1 MTTALTTGGRPG
13 RGSRL
18 LTTLILASCIGAA
31 HAATAPDSNTEDALR
46 AELARLTERLAQTE
60 QRLKALEDVQAKTEQ
75 SLASERISEDEPELV
90 TRLKAVES
98 QALSMQQQARQIEAL
113 EGISVEANLT
123 GMMQQI
129 DHDAAPDGRA
139 ESRLNYRGDVS
150 LNLPGGSFGD
160 AEGVLFAHL
169 RFGQGN
175 GVGLRPTYTS
185 TPNTTTFEVAG
196 VTNPDSSFAIL
207 GQVWYQLDVPLPR
220 GGFKPY
226 SRQRLTLNI
235 GKIDPFIF
243 FDQNAAA
250 DDESQRFVNNA
261 FVHNPL
267 LDSGGDV
274 GFDAYGFMPGLRLA
288 YANERN
294 GAHTWGVSVG
304 VFGSGP
310 AADFSGSLDQPLLIG
325 QLEASTRLIGGQTGN
340 YRLYAWHNGR
350 AEDFDGTTTAH
361 TGWGVSVD
369 QRVGDALTLFG
380 RYGDRVNG
388 SGSFD
393 RALTLGTEIGGNYW
407 RRAADA
413 VGIAAGLLYTGRE
426 YRDATADGSYAG
438 YAASGPERLAELYY
452 RYRLNEHVEF
462 TPDLQWIQ
470 RPAGNSDAPDT
481 LVLGVRARVGL

>member
-1 MTTALTTGGRPG
+1 MTTARTNGGRPG

-18 LTTLILASCIGAA
+18 LTALAVAGCIGAA
-31 HAATAPDSNTEDALR
+31 HAATAPGNTEDALR

-75 SLASERISEDEPELV
+75 SLASDRISEDEPELV

-98 QALSMQQQARQIEAL
+98 QALSTQQQARHIEAL
-113 EGISVEANLT
+113 EGISVEANLIS
-123 GMMQQI
+123 MVQQI

-150 LNLPGGSFGD
+150 LNLPGGSFGN
-160 AEGVLFAHL
+160 AEGALFAHL

-196 VTNPDSSFAIL
+196 VTNPDSSFAVL
-207 GQVWYQLDVPLPR
+207 GQAWYQLDVPLPR
-220 GGFKPY
+220 GGFKPH
-226 SRQRLTLNI
+226 SRQRLIFNF

-243 FDQNAAA
+243 FDQNAVA

-274 GFDAYGFMPGLRLA
+274 GFDAYGFMPGLRVA

-294 GAHTWGVSVG
+294 NALTWGLSAG
-304 VFGSGP
+304 VFGSGA

-325 QLEASTRLIGGQTGN
+325 QIEVGTRLIGGLPGN
-340 YRLYAWHNGR
+340 YRLYAWRNGR
-350 AEDFDGTTTAH
+350 AEDFDGTIAEH
-361 TGWGVSVD
+361 AGWGISVD
-369 QRVGDALTLFG
+369 QRVGDAFTLFG
-380 RYGDRVNG
+380 RYGDRVSG
-388 SGSFD
+388 SGTFD
-393 RALTLGTEIGGNYW
+393 RTLTLGTEVGGNYW

-413 VGIAAGLLYTGRE
+413 LGIAGGLLYTGSA
-426 YRDATADGSYAG
+426 YRDATVDGSYAG

-452 RYRLNEHVEF
+452 RFRLNEHVEF

-470 RPAGNSDAPDT
+470 RPAGNDDAPDT
-481 LVLGVRARVGL
+481 LVIGLRARFGM